1 MINTIL
7 LKNKDEYNVFKTT
20 GELIINSNLY
30 NDLFDYYLNNTTDF
44 YEVMKDGDA
53 NEYIINQLKGENM
66 TKITKTLEKDYDIMK
81 AKVDK
86 LLEQIDTLVGDFD
99 EKYDV
104 DLSNDLHFKL
114 DEVSDMIQDNFVDS
128 DVLED

>member
-1 MINTIL
+1 MMNIIL

-53 NEYIINQLKGENM
+53 NEYIINQLKQGVN
-66 TKITKTLEKDYDIMK
+66 YD
-81 AKVDK
+81 
-86 LLEQIDTLVGDFD
+86 
-99 EKYDV
+99 
-104 DLSNDLHFKL
+104 
-114 DEVSDMIQDNFVDS
+114 
-128 DVLED
+128 

>member
-1 MINTIL
+1 MMNTIL

-53 NEYIINQLKGENM
+53 NEYIINQLKQGVN
-66 TKITKTLEKDYDIMK
+66 YD
-81 AKVDK
+81 
-86 LLEQIDTLVGDFD
+86 
-99 EKYDV
+99 
-104 DLSNDLHFKL
+104 
-114 DEVSDMIQDNFVDS
+114 
-128 DVLED
+128 

>member
-53 NEYIINQLKGENM
+53 NEYIVNQLSS
-66 TKITKTLEKDYDIMK
+66 IS
-81 AKVDK
+81 
-86 LLEQIDTLVGDFD
+86 VG
-99 EKYDV
+99 KNV
-104 DLSNDLHFKL
+104 
-114 DEVSDMIQDNFVDS
+114 
-128 DVLED
+128 

>member
-1 MINTIL
+1 MIDTIL

-53 NEYIINQLKGENM
+53 NEYIVNQLSS
-66 TKITKTLEKDYDIMK
+66 IS
-81 AKVDK
+81 VDK
-86 LLEQIDTLVGDFD
+86 NV
-99 EKYDV
+99 
-104 DLSNDLHFKL
+104 
-114 DEVSDMIQDNFVDS
+114 
-128 DVLED
+128 

>member
-53 NEYIINQLKGENM
+53 NEYIINQLKQGVN
-66 TKITKTLEKDYDIMK
+66 YD
-81 AKVDK
+81 
-86 LLEQIDTLVGDFD
+86 
-99 EKYDV
+99 
-104 DLSNDLHFKL
+104 
-114 DEVSDMIQDNFVDS
+114 
-128 DVLED
+128 

>member
-1 MINTIL
+1 MINKIL

-53 NEYIINQLKGENM
+53 NEYIINQLKG
-66 TKITKTLEKDYDIMK
+66 
-81 AKVDK
+81 V
-86 LLEQIDTLVGDFD
+86 
-99 EKYDV
+99 KYD
-104 DLSNDLHFKL
+104 
-114 DEVSDMIQDNFVDS
+114 
-128 DVLED
+128 